1 MCTKGDHLV
10 RGSKNCLSEYVW
22 VEVLDTPVQ
31 KNADMHS
38 YAEKVFSGIFLCQYT
53 HALSLKS
60 TKGRILRKDQGLSFG
75 FISDNPRVN
84 AAC

>member
-1 MCTKGDHLV
+1 MILEKVFTLFTFGFYPLNSFAYVVNGLSWNVHKCTLVCTKGDHLV

-38 YAEKVFSGIFLCQYT
+38 YAE
-53 HALSLKS
+53 
-60 TKGRILRKDQGLSFG
+60 
-75 FISDNPRVN
+75 
-84 AAC
+84 